1 MVMSARPSGAVLRRR
16 RAGLRQLRPGGA
28 ARCRCRRHDRHE
40 AGNQTTNN
48 TYWAFAPGNETAS
61 GQSVGHL
68 WNYGLNTW
76 GWEDTRNGGDR
87 DFNDLIVQ
95 FDFTSTYG
103 NGWLA

>member
-1 MVMSARPSGAVLRRR
+1 M
-16 RAGLRQLRPGGA
+16 
-28 ARCRCRRHDRHE
+28 
-40 AGNQTTNN
+40 
-48 TYWAFAPGNETAS
+48 S

-103 NGWLA
+103 NGWLAVAIRASG